1 MKKFICFITAVMLCI
16 SLASFAFAAE
26 VEFVPSISYKG
37 APDIVEITDDEG
49 NPAIGTIVDAN
60 GEITGYVP
68 VDHLLITPLAEAET
82 STKIPADARDELLF
96 VYDEMEKGNMKLP
109 YGKDVDASKMIVR
122 DLYDVSW
129 ICNDGHK
136 EMVAQPG
143 ITVTLTFNIGIP
155 ANTDVVVMTYIN
167 NTWSEIVS
175 VKNNGDGTITC
186 VFEDFCPV
194 AISVPVPGQGGSS
207 DTGDKSNIM
216 LWAVLLGV
224 SATAVVVLVALRRRE
239 FMK

>member
-1 MKKFICFITAVMLCI
+1 MKKVVCFITAIMLCV
-16 SLASFAFAAE
+16 SLASFAFAAD

-49 NPAIGTIVDAN
+49 NPAIGTIVDAS
-60 GEITGYVP
+60 GEIKDYIP
-68 VDHLLITPLAEAET
+68 VEHLLITPLADAET
-82 STKIPADARDELLF
+82 STKIPADARDELLY
-96 VYDEMEKGNMKLP
+96 VYDELNKGNMKLP
-109 YGKDVDASKMIVR
+109 YGDDVDGSKMIVR

-129 ICNDGHK
+129 ICDDGHA
-136 EMVAQPG
+136 EMTALPG

-155 ANTDVVVMTYIN
+155 ANTDVVVMTYIDGI
-167 NTWSEIVS
+167 WSEIVS

-194 AISVPVPGQGGSS
+194 AISVPVDGEGPD
-207 DTGDKSNIM
+207 DTGDKSNIT
-216 LWAVLLGV
+216 LWVVLLSV
-224 SATAVVVLVALRRRE
+224 SAVAVVALVALRRRE